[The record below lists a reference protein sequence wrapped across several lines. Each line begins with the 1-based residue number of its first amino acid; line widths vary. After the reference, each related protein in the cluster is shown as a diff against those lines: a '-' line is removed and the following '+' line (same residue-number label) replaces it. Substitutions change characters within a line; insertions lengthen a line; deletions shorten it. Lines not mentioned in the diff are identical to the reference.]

1 LGLCAPRSGARD
13 LKQVLL
19 ARHFWNLVGRVG
31 DAGDAVLREVVLDE
45 AVEEDT
51 WK

>member
-31 DAGDAVLREVVLDE
+31 DAVLREVVLDE